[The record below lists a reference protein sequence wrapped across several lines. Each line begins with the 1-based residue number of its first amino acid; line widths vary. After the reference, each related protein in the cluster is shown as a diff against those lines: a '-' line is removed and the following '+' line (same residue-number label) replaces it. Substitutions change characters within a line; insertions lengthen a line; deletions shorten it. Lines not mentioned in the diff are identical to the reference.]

1 MKWAKIKNVKIL
13 SSEEKK
19 GAVTKPL
26 VRTYGHR
33 RRQPAYSFRG
43 IGYNNKASNGKSGED
58 SDSSS
63 SSSSESDEED
73 SDSGSDR

>member
-1 MKWAKIKNVKIL
+1 M
-13 SSEEKK
+13 
-19 GAVTKPL
+19 TKPL

-43 IGYNNKASNGKSGED
+43 IGYNDKASNGKSGED
-58 SDSSS
+58 SDSSSSS

>member
-1 MKWAKIKNVKIL
+1 MIKIL

-43 IGYNNKASNGKSGED
+43 IGYNSKASNGKSGED
-58 SDSSS
+58 SDSSSS